1 MEMLLILGIAFLIGG
16 FYGVGV
22 AVVVLFVLGILLAL
36 FSN

>member
-1 MEMLLILGIAFLIGG
+1 MEMLIILGLAFLFGG

-22 AVVVLFVLGILLAL
+22 AVVVLFVLSILLSL